1 MRRRLAIVALTT
13 LLLTGV
19 MPGARASLE
28 SDLEDVQD
36 AIEAIEGR
44 VAESEGRQSGLVTD
58 LLISQSRIDGL
69 DEDIRLTVT
78 ELAVATANVAATES
92 ELGLIQGQL
101 DAQTSALEATR
112 DEMALTSAEAMNFA
126 LEAYMGAGP
135 SGLEF
140 ALVVDKVQEIGL
152 AVDYVGW
159 LAAATERDLRRLD
172 ALEQLSDRQVV
183 LIEEQQVV
191 VGGLLELLEQDEA
204 RLDGLRLR
212 LEGKRVEVEDE
223 LTVQQG
229 RLAQLEAE
237 EAKFRDELD
246 VLAAEQAN
254 IEELIAERARQAGSA
269 PGLLLRPV
277 PGPISSGFGPRLHP
291 ILGYTRMHTGLDMS
305 AGQGDPIVAGAD
317 GIVILASYNGGYGNT
332 VMIDHGGGMVTLYAH
347 QSSLAVVYGQSVAT
361 GDLIG
366 YIGSTGLSTGPHLHF
381 EVRINGEP
389 VDPAQFL

>member
-44 VAESEGRQSGLVTD
+44 VSESEGRQSGLVTD

-152 AVDYVGW
+152 AIDYVGW